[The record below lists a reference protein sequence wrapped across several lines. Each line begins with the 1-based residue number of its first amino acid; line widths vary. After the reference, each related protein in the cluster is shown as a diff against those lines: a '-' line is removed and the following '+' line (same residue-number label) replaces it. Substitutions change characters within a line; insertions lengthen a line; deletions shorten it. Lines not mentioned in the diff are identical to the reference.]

1 MMDVDGL
8 PHGFQPSNVVQDF
21 FQAQYYALF
30 SFHLVDSW
38 WNSPIMSISS
48 SLLLQF
54 LCCLDTL
61 TCSSSTH
68 THIYIYVIHTWIYI
82 YIYIYH
88 THTHHTCIV
97 CIYIYNYIYIY
108 MWELETPGLSNCPK
122 KMISEMLGFP
132 SIGGFAGYRSNRC
145 SSLPNSLLLF
155 SEFEQP
161 LLWPFFQRQICGK
174 PIGKN
179 RKIVYKWLI
188 FDIYVGLR

>member
-1 MMDVDGL
+1 MDVDGL

-68 THIYIYVIHTWIYI
+68 THIHTHIYIYYTYVYIYI
-82 YIYIYH
+82 CDTHRYIYIYH
-88 THTHHTCIV
+88 THITHV
-97 CIYIYNYIYIY
+97 CIYIYIHVGTGNSWAFQLSKENDLWNAWFPIY
-108 MWELETPGLSNCPK
+108 WRVC
-122 KMISEMLGFP
+122 
-132 SIGGFAGYRSNRC
+132 R
-145 SSLPNSLLLF
+145 LPFQSLL
-155 SEFEQP
+155 
-161 LLWPFFQRQICGK
+161 
-174 PIGKN
+174 
-179 RKIVYKWLI
+179 
-188 FDIYVGLR
+188 

>member
-1 MMDVDGL
+1 MMMDVDGL

-82 YIYIYH
+82 YIYITR
-88 THTHHTCIV
+88 THITHVLYVFIYII
-97 CIYIYNYIYIY
+97 IYIYTCGNWKL
-108 MWELETPGLSNCPK
+108 MGFPTVQRKWSLKCLVSRLLEGLQATVPIVAPACQTAFCCSASLSN
-122 KMISEMLGFP
+122 
-132 SIGGFAGYRSNRC
+132 RSCGRF
-145 SSLPNSLLLF
+145 SSV
-155 SEFEQP
+155 
-161 LLWPFFQRQICGK
+161 K
-174 PIGKN
+174 
-179 RKIVYKWLI
+179 
-188 FDIYVGLR
+188 YVENL